1 MKGKKIFKR
10 NQVIATVLAVMIAVA
25 GYLTYANQNPMKQ
38 AGTEINPDSEQ
49 ILLQGEKPGG
59 DIVSPEEGQEDALSA
74 DAQAETK
81 EIESQET
88 ETGANPGEAVLVN
101 SVSADNIAAAAKL
114 NREQVRAKSKQTLQE
129 IIDNNSLN
137 DAAKEEAVQKLVEL
151 TENEEREAAAE
162 NLLTAKGYS
171 NSVVTITDGKVD
183 VAVGMDNLSDMNRAQ
198 IEDIIKRKTGVE
210 VSSIYI
216 TPIQEEAKK

>member
-1 MKGKKIFKR
+1 MKGKKIIRK
-10 NQVIATVLAVMIAVA
+10 NQVIATGLAVMIAVA
-25 GYLTYANQNPMKQ
+25 GYLTYANQSREKQ

-49 ILLQGEKPGG
+49 ILLQGAETGV
-59 DIVSPEEGQEDALSA
+59 DIVSPEEGQDEALSA
-74 DAQAETK
+74 DTQTETK
-81 EIESQET
+81 EAESKET

-114 NREQVRAKSKQTLQE
+114 NREQVRAKSKQTLQG

-151 TENEEREAAAE
+151 TENEEREVAAE

-183 VAVGMDNLSDMNRAQ
+183 VAVGMNDLSDMNRAQ
-198 IEDIIKRKTGVE
+198 IEDIVKRKTGAE
-210 VSSIYI
+210 VSAIYI